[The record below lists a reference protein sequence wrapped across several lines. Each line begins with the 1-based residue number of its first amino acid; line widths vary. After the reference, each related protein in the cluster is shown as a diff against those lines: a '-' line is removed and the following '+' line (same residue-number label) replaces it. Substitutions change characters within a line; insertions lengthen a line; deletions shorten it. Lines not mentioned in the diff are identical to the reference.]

1 MPYVGQVLVVNISAE
16 EIAQNIYILRGHAD
30 GDGYGDDFSWA
41 CVAIISGQVAIIK
54 ALVADAGETTRENYI
69 AITAWLS
76 GRGVRD
82 VAWER
87 YKNGKVVSI
96 KFTLK

>member
-1 MPYVGQVLVVNISAE
+1 MNISNE
-16 EIAQNIYILRGHAD
+16 QIAPNIYILRGHAD
-30 GDGYGDDFSWA
+30 GHGYGDDFSSA
-41 CVAIISGQVAIIK
+41 CIAIISGQMATIK

-69 AITAWLS
+69 AITTWLR
-76 GRGVRD
+76 GMGVRD

-96 KFTLK
+96 QYHIK

>member
-1 MPYVGQVLVVNISAE
+1 VNISAE
-16 EIAQNIYILRGHAD
+16 ELAPNIYILRGHAD
-30 GDGYGDDFSWA
+30 GDGYGDDFSCA
-41 CVAIISGQVAIIK
+41 CVAIISGQMATIK
-54 ALVADAGETTRENYI
+54 ALVADAGETTRANYI
-69 AITAWLS
+69 ATTAWLR

-96 KFTLK
+96 KYHIK

>member
-1 MPYVGQVLVVNISAE
+1 VNISAE
-16 EIAQNIYILRGHAD
+16 EIAPNIYILRGHAD
-30 GDGYGDDFSWA
+30 GDGYGDDFNWA
-41 CVAIISGQVAIIK
+41 CVAIINGQTATIK

-76 GRGVRD
+76 GIGVRD

-96 KFTLK
+96 QYHIK